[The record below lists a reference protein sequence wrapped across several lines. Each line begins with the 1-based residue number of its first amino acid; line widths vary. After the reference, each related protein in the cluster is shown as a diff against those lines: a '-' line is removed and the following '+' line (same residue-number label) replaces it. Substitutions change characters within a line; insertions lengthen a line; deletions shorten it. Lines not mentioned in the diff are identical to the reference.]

1 MKTFY
6 TLCLV
11 LFNSLLFAQS
21 NFEYNGY
28 LENLQTV
35 WAPKE
40 INQWVFSNSISNR
53 INFSWYA
60 SDAVTFNASLR
71 NIFDYGQ
78 FVQIIPGYADIV
90 SKDNGFINLTKK
102 IASDKSY
109 VLYSNIDRLNLIYS
123 QENIEVQIGR
133 QRINLGKNL
142 VWTPNDIFNA
152 SSFLNFDYVEK
163 PGSDAVRI
171 QYYTGIASSIQFAYK
186 LNFDNKATAAGV
198 IKLNQWDYDFQL
210 LGGIMEDDYIL
221 GFGWSGQISSAGFSG
236 EITYFRNKDNH
247 VNNRNVLV
255 AALSGNYTF
264 SNSLF
269 IHGEFLYN
277 SAGKIKN
284 AGKLNNIFSLQ
295 YSAKNLSP
303 AKYSVF
309 GEASYPITPLIT
321 ASTSSI
327 FNPSDKSFYI
337 GPSVEF
343 SLTSDIYLLAAGQF
357 FIGKKDTEWGNFGKF
372 YFLRLK
378 WNF

>member
-1 MKTFY
+1 MKKFY
-6 TLCLV
+6 TLYLI
-11 LFNSLLFAQS
+11 LFSSILFAQS
-21 NFEYNGY
+21 NIELNGY

-40 INQWVFSNSISNR
+40 IKQWIFSNSISNR
-53 INFSWYA
+53 VNFAWFA
-60 SDAVTFNASLR
+60 SDAVTLNASLR
-71 NIFDYGQ
+71 SIFDYGQ
-78 FVQIIPGYADIV
+78 FLQIIPGYADIV
-90 SKDNGFINLTKK
+90 SKDNGYFNLTKK

-109 VLYSNIDRLNLIYS
+109 VLYSNLDRLNLIYS
-123 QENIEVQIGR
+123 EGNIEIQLGR

-186 LNFDNKATAAGV
+186 LNSKNKATAAGIV
-198 IKLNQWDYDFQL
+198 KINKWNYDFQL
-210 LGGIMEDDYIL
+210 LAGVMEDDYVL
-221 GFGWSGQISSAGFSG
+221 GFGWAGQISSAGFSG
-236 EITYFRNKDNH
+236 ELTYFK
-247 VNNRNVLV
+247 NNQVSEHNVLV

-277 SAGKIKN
+277 SAGKTKN
-284 AGKLNNIFSLQ
+284 AGRLNNIFSLQ

-303 AKYSVF
+303 SKFSVF
-309 GEASYPITPLIT
+309 GEASYPVTPLIT
-321 ASTSSI
+321 ANLSSI
-327 FNPSDKSFYI
+327 FNPNDKSFYA

-343 SLTSDIYLLAAGQF
+343 SLTSNIYLLAAGQF
-357 FIGKKDTEWGNFGKF
+357 FVGEKDTEWGNFGKF

>member
-6 TLCLV
+6 ALCLV
-11 LFNSLLFAQS
+11 LFNSILFAQS
-21 NFEYNGY
+21 GFGYNGY

-71 NIFDYGQ
+71 SIFDYGQ

-90 SKDNGFINLTKK
+90 SKDNGYFNLTKK

-123 QENIEVQIGR
+123 KNNIEVQLGR

-186 LNFDNKATAAGV
+186 LNSNNKATAAGI
-198 IKLNQWDYDFQL
+198 IKINQWDYDFQF

-236 EITYFRNKDNH
+236 EITYFRNKDNQ
-247 VNNRNVLV
+247 VYNRNILV

-277 SAGKIKN
+277 SAGKTKN
-284 AGKLNNIFSLQ
+284 AGRFNNIFTLQ

-303 AKYSVF
+303 AKYSAF
-309 GEASYPITPLIT
+309 SEISYPITPLIT

-343 SLTSDIYLLAAGQF
+343 SLTSNIYLLVAGQF
-357 FIGKKDTEWGNFGKF
+357 FIGDKDTEWGNFGKF